1 MTSNAGP
8 SADVLLEIDGLTLEF
23 ASGGAPV
30 KAVNNVSLTV
40 HRGETLGIIGESGS
54 GKSATAMSVLRL
66 LPEPPARVLGG
77 RIMFGGNDLLTA
89 DHRQL
94 RAVRG
99 RRISMIFQ
107 DPTTSLHPSYTIGS
121 QLSEAIRV
129 HQQGLSTGENRQR
142 CVELLSSVGIS
153 PAEER
158 MKQYPHEFSGGMR
171 QRCMIA
177 MAIAN
182 QPDVIIADEPTTALD
197 VTIQAEI
204 LDLLHIIKR
213 ETQAAI
219 IFITHD
225 LRVVAQISDRVAVMY
240 AGSVVESGPAS
251 EVLRNPQHPY
261 TAALLRSLPALHERA
276 DRQVSIQGSPPDP
289 TDLPEG
295 CAFQPRC
302 HIGAEETV
310 CRTTRPNLLSI
321 NEHHASSC
329 HFNGLTC
336 AVESDF
342 KVLSA
347 RRAQPAS
354 DTEADPRA
362 VLRVRNLEKRFSLR
376 KGFFSSQREHV
387 AVDGVSFDVMAAK
400 TLALVGESGSGKSTT
415 AKMILRLHKPTSGE
429 ILFDGIDLAKSKG
442 KQLREARRK
451 LQMVFQDPF
460 GSLNPRLTA
469 RELVAEPL
477 KIQRRFNHE
486 SRERVDRL
494 LDRVRLSP
502 NQWNSRP
509 VALSGGQRQRIAIA
523 RALVLDSH
531 FLVLDEAV
539 SALDVS
545 IQAQILNLLADLQT
559 ELGLTYLFISH
570 DLAVVR
576 QLADHVAVMFA
587 GRIVEIGTADNI
599 FESAKHPYTKALL
612 AAIPGADP
620 TRQPRESSEG
630 SAEGS
635 TDVGI
640 KIADQGCPYRLR
652 CPIREDICSSLS
664 PSLEP
669 TDDSPEAPQAA
680 PQAAPQGA
688 PHKIACHF
696 RASAAEVSVP

>member
-1 MTSNAGP
+1 MPRAAVDNRRHDQSQHMTGNAR
-8 SADVLLEIDGLTLEF
+8 SSSDVLLEIDGLTVEF
-23 ASGGAPV
+23 ASTDAPV
-30 KAVNNVSLTV
+30 QAVNNVSLAV
-40 HRGETLGIIGESGS
+40 RRGETLGIIGESGS

-77 RIMFGGNDLLTA
+77 RILLDGVDLLAA
-89 DHRQL
+89 DHRHL
-94 RAVRG
+94 REVRG

-142 CVELLSSVGIS
+142 CVELLTSVGIA

-158 MKQYPHEFSGGMR
+158 MNQYPHEFSGGMR

-204 LDLLHIIKR
+204 LDLLRVVKR
-213 ETQAAI
+213 ETQAAV

-240 AGSVVESGPAS
+240 AGSVVESGPAQ
-251 EVLRNPQHPY
+251 EVLHNPQHPY

-276 DRQVSIQGSPPDP
+276 ERQVSIQGSPPDP
-289 TDLPEG
+289 TDLPAG
-295 CAFQPRC
+295 CSFQPRC
-302 HIGAEETV
+302 DIGVGETI
-310 CRTTRPNLLSI
+310 CRTTRPVLMSTNKLHES
-321 NEHHASSC
+321 AC
-329 HFNGLTC
+329 HFSSRTS
-336 AVESDF
+336 AVEVDLKSCSVRHA
-342 KVLSA
+342 K
-347 RRAQPAS
+347 PIS
-354 DTEADPRA
+354 DTEADRVP
-362 VLRVRNLEKRFSLR
+362 VLQVKNLEKRFSLR
-376 KGFFSSQREHV
+376 TGLFSTQRESV
-387 AVDGVSFDVMAAK
+387 AVNQISFDVMAGK

-429 ILFDGIDLAKSKG
+429 ILFDGIDLAKSGG
-442 KQLREARRK
+442 KQLRDARRK

-469 RELVAEPL
+469 RQLVAEPL
-477 KIQRRFNHE
+477 KIQGRFDSDSH
-486 SRERVDRL
+486 ERVDLL
-494 LDRVRLSP
+494 LDRVRLNP
-502 NQWNSRP
+502 NQWNRRP
-509 VALSGGQRQRIAIA
+509 AALSGGQRQRIAIA
-523 RALVLDSH
+523 RALVLDSR

-576 QLADHVAVMFA
+576 QLADQVAVMFA
-587 GRIVEIGTADNI
+587 GRIVEIGTADDI
-599 FESAKHPYTKALL
+599 FHSAKHPYTRALL

-620 TRQPRESSEG
+620 ARQLNELTVSS
-630 SAEGS
+630 A
-635 TDVGI
+635 DVGI
-640 KIADQGCPYRLR
+640 KIAEQGCPYRLR
-652 CPIREDICSSLS
+652 CPIRQDVCSSQI
-664 PSLEP
+664 PPLESI
-669 TDDSPEAPQAA
+669 DN
-680 PQAAPQGA
+680 A
-688 PHKIACHF
+688 PHKIACHLGGI
-696 RASAAEVSVP
+696 ADEVSGP

>member
-1 MTSNAGP
+1 MPRAAVDNRHHDQSQHMTGNAR
-8 SADVLLEIDGLTLEF
+8 SSSDVLLEIDGLTVEF
-23 ASGGAPV
+23 ASTDAPV
-30 KAVNNVSLTV
+30 QAVNNVSLTV
-40 HRGETLGIIGESGS
+40 RRGETLGIIGESGS

-77 RIMFGGNDLLTA
+77 RILLNGDDLLAA

-94 RAVRG
+94 REVRG

-129 HQQGLSTGENRQR
+129 HQQGLSTTENRQR
-142 CVELLSSVGIS
+142 CVELLTSVGIA

-158 MKQYPHEFSGGMR
+158 MNQYPHEFSGGMR

-204 LDLLHIIKR
+204 LDLLRVVKR
-213 ETQAAI
+213 ETQAAV

-240 AGSVVESGPAS
+240 AGSVVESGPAQ
-251 EVLRNPQHPY
+251 EVLHNPQHPY

-276 DRQVSIQGSPPDP
+276 ERQVSIQGSPPDP
-289 TDLPEG
+289 TDLPAG
-295 CAFQPRC
+295 CSFQPRC
-302 HIGAEETV
+302 DIGVGETI
-310 CRTTRPNLLSI
+310 CRTTRPVLVSTNNLHES
-321 NEHHASSC
+321 AC
-329 HFNGLTC
+329 HFSSRTS
-336 AVESDF
+336 AVEVDLKRS
-342 KVLSA
+342 SA
-347 RRAQPAS
+347 RHAKPIS
-354 DTEADPRA
+354 DAETDRVP
-362 VLRVRNLEKRFSLR
+362 VLQVKNLEKRFSLR
-376 KGFFSSQREHV
+376 TGLFSTQRESV
-387 AVDGVSFDVMAAK
+387 AVNHISFDVMAGK

-429 ILFDGIDLAKSKG
+429 ILFDGIDLAKSGG
-442 KQLREARRK
+442 KQLRDARRK

-469 RELVAEPL
+469 RQLVAEPL
-477 KIQRRFNHE
+477 KIQGRFDSD
-486 SRERVDRL
+486 SRERVDLL
-494 LDRVRLSP
+494 LDRVRLNP

-509 VALSGGQRQRIAIA
+509 VVLSGGQRQRIAIA
-523 RALVLDSH
+523 RALVLDSR

-587 GRIVEIGTADNI
+587 GRIVEIGTADDI
-599 FESAKHPYTKALL
+599 FHSAKHPYTRALL

-620 TRQPRESSEG
+620 ARQLNELAVSS
-630 SAEGS
+630 A
-635 TDVGI
+635 DVGI
-640 KIADQGCPYRLR
+640 KIAEQGCPYRLR
-652 CPIREDICSSLS
+652 CPIRQDVCSSQI
-664 PSLEP
+664 PPLESI
-669 TDDSPEAPQAA
+669 DN
-680 PQAAPQGA
+680 A
-688 PHKIACHF
+688 PHKIACHLKGI
-696 RASAAEVSVP
+696 ADEVSGP